1 MKRRNFIKNTGAIT
15 LPLFLNGFPLTSA
28 NTLNDEPLEAMAKRA
43 EDTGKIIVII
53 QLNGGNDGLNTVLPI
68 QQWDR
73 LVNARSNILIPES
86 SVLPIQHND
95 AAGLHPAMT
104 GMQTLANDE
113 MLTIIQGV
121 SYPNPNYSHF
131 RATDIWMS
139 GSQSDEILD
148 TGWLGRTL
156 EKKYP
161 GFPTGYPNAQM
172 PDPLAINIG
181 TTLPFSLQG
190 NHLNLGYSTS
200 DPQVLLDIINDT
212 SGVVPNSDYGY
223 ELSFLR
229 LMKDQ
234 SNVYSNKIRT
244 AYQYSYQDTIGYP
257 TDTLGQQLKIV
268 ARLINGGLKTPIYIV
283 KHPHSFDSHEF
294 QVEVG
299 SKQTGKHAE
308 NLKVLSDAVYSF
320 QQDLLRLNK
329 AEKVVG
335 MTFSEFGRRIKS
347 NNSLGTD
354 HGVGAPVFFFG
365 AALNQVADLLGTS
378 EMRIKGMIGE
388 APDLPQQAT
397 VYDQIAM
404 QFDYRQVYTTVMQD
418 WLGMTKQEADD
429 VLGGSFTRLPIF
441 QPVDILPVEL
451 LTFTGRLEGENVI
464 LNWETASEL
473 NNDRFEIERSE
484 SAMEFQK
491 IGTTKGHGNSNIPV
505 GYRFVDSLTTSGT
518 YYYRLKQVDF
528 DGKSSYSN
536 VISVYFQYETQIMV
550 YPNPAQ
556 DWIIVQ
562 TKDLKTTY
570 KIQIYN
576 VSGLLIHEQH
586 LENINGQNKIDVRDF
601 PKGTY
606 FVSIYNQERI
616 TTQQFIKQ

>member
-388 APDLPQQAT
+388 APNLPQQAT

-429 VLGGSFTRLPIF
+429 VLGGSFARLPIF

-570 KIQIYN
+570 KIQLYN

-586 LENINGQNKIDVRDF
+586 LENSNGQNKIDVRDF